1 MYSRGYRYFWLSAV
15 ISFGAVQMQQVARAF
30 LARDLTSSP
39 LLVTSVFA
47 LGTLPMLVTPLLGG
61 YLADRKDRRKLLII
75 LEVLQM
81 VVTVVMALLVTF
93 DSLSIPILMG
103 MSILTGGIMG
113 ASFPVR
119 QSMIPDVTD
128 KDSVTNG
135 LVLFTGGFSTMQ
147 IASPAVGGILIGVL
161 GPESPFF
168 AALGI
173 YIVGF
178 SVLLRVPGGTAH
190 VRPSSRS
197 FIEDVTGGFLFVRRN
212 PVLLVLM
219 ASAAI
224 GTILTIPIMGLLPIF
239 QRDVLDVGPGSLGL
253 MLAAFGVGAVIASA
267 VMAVFSPERPK
278 ATIPIVFAMLTGL
291 ALTVFSQSSSFGLSL
306 LFLVVIGMAQAAFM
320 TLSMAIVQMLA
331 TGDML
336 GRVVAIRMVVFGLIP
351 IGQIGVG
358 LGAEFTSPQTALA
371 VMGLAAAGLQVV
383 MLLWLRRV
391 MKSQGAALTPSGT
404 SGEPFD
410 RV

>member
-1 MYSRGYRYFWLSAV
+1 
-15 ISFGAVQMQQVARAF
+15 
-30 LARDLTSSP
+30 
-39 LLVTSVFA
+39 
-47 LGTLPMLVTPLLGG
+47 
-61 YLADRKDRRKLLII
+61 
-75 LEVLQM
+75 
-81 VVTVVMALLVTF
+81 
-93 DSLSIPILMG
+93 
-103 MSILTGGIMG
+103 
-113 ASFPVR
+113 
-119 QSMIPDVTD
+119 
-128 KDSVTNG
+128 
-135 LVLFTGGFSTMQ
+135 
-147 IASPAVGGILIGVL
+147 
-161 GPESPFF
+161 
-168 AALGI
+168 
-173 YIVGF
+173 
-178 SVLLRVPGGTAH
+178 
-190 VRPSSRS
+190 
-197 FIEDVTGGFLFVRRN
+197 
-212 PVLLVLM
+212 M

-239 QRDVLDVGPGSLGL
+239 QRDVLDVGPSSLGL

-306 LFLVVIGMAQAAFM
+306 LLLVVIGMAQAAFM

-391 MKSQGAALTPSGT
+391 MKSQGAALTPSGN
-404 SGEPFD
+404 SVEPFD
-410 RV
+410 RA